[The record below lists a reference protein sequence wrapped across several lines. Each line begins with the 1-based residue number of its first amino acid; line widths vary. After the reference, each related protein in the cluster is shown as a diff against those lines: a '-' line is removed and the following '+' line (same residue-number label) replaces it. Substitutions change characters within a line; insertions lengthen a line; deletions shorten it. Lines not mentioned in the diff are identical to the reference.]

1 MFITNLKKLQFSVNS
16 LSANP
21 QKWSHT
27 QTIRRLLP
35 TNCVSVF
42 DQFVGLGLEGLNV
55 VQYIEALL
63 MHCSKFISAHLNC
76 V

>member
-1 MFITNLKKLQFSVNS
+1 MFITNLKKLQFSVNP

-21 QKWSHT
+21 PKWSHT

-42 DQFVGLGLEGLNV
+42 DQFVGLGLDGLNI
-55 VQYIEALL
+55 VQYIDTFNAL
-63 MHCSKFISAHLNC
+63 
-76 V
+76 